1 MLKEYLSNI
10 ADQFRTHLDT
20 TEPIN
25 AQDFAGKIEDV
36 ALKHNLSGFAS
47 GKEVGI
53 EQGKLELLRDSEYM
67 NAKVSGTAISV
78 NDVNSIEH
86 SVGVQLKSKN
96 LLNAFDIK
104 NSGGSNAFDTFE
116 QSEGCVTVTS
126 DNSTVRNV
134 SFNLLNKYLQKG
146 NYILS
151 FDIECENSVTT
162 SGNCDCIYIWHND
175 VFKTAR
181 SLKNDG
187 QNGSIVYKFTL
198 TETTHVKIIWYKS
211 VTDYVTNNTIYK
223 AILSNIQLEIG
234 TTATE
239 YTPYVA
245 ELGGIEVSRLGKNL
259 FDIDTVL
266 PSFINGYGE
275 AGKWI
280 KQSDGSYFKRNVGT
294 GYGDIWFENMANYK
308 GQMTMSVT
316 SKYKRTDVGG
326 YGLGLV
332 IEYTDGTKYSL
343 MTPITLEYSV
353 TVVVTNANKT
363 VSNIWQ
369 TYDSGEG
376 MYVKDIMIAY
386 GSDTTYEPYIKP
398 ATYTAKADGT
408 VKGVTSLS
416 PNMTLLTNNNGV
428 VINANYLRDI
438 DTYID
443 NLITDI
449 ALSGGEA

>member
-67 NAKVSGTAISV
+67 NAKVSGTAIAV

-86 SVGVQLKSKN
+86 NVGVQLKSKN
-96 LLNAFDIK
+96 LFNAFETT
-104 NSGGSNAFDTFE
+104 SAGGDNAFDTFE

-126 DNSTVRNV
+126 DNSNGSKSI
-134 SFNLLNKYLQKG
+134 SFNLLNAYLQKG

-162 SGNCDCIYIWHND
+162 SGNCDCMYVWHND
-175 VFKTAR
+175 VFYTAR

-198 TETTHVKIIWYKS
+198 IETTKVIISWYKNTS
-211 VTDYVTNNTIYK
+211 SYTPNNTIYK
-223 AILSNIQLEIG
+223 AILSNIQLELG

-245 ELGGIEVSRLGKNL
+245 NVGGIEVSRYGKNL
-259 FDIDTVL
+259 FDKDNTTYGQNKYWYVDTGQLVL
-266 PSFINGYGE
+266 NYEYYGSP
-275 AGKWI
+275 KMPI
-280 KQSDGSYFKRNVGT
+280 TPNTRYT
-294 GYGDIWFENMANYK
+294 
-308 GQMTMSVT
+308 
-316 SKYKRTDVGG
+316 RTDTGTSANIYFDKDGNFISNDYNRTVINSPSNA
-326 YGLGLV
+326 YYIAFNIANAISPDEVQVELGTTATAYTPF
-332 IEYTDGTKYSL
+332 IE
-343 MTPITLEYSV
+343 P
-353 TVVVTNANKT
+353 
-363 VSNIWQ
+363 
-369 TYDSGEG
+369 
-376 MYVKDIMIAY
+376 
-386 GSDTTYEPYIKP
+386 TTYQS
-398 ATYTAKADGT
+398 TADGT
-408 VKGVTSLS
+408 VKGVTSIS

-443 NLITDI
+443 NLKTNV
-449 ALSGGEA
+449 ALTGGE